1 MKPRLLT
8 HSLEALAYLTLASA
22 VVWFVW
28 FLLTTEPRP

>member
-8 HSLEALAYLTLASA
+8 HSLEALAYLILAGAA
-22 VVWFVW
+22 VGFIW